1 MWMWHT
7 FYGTPKHFDDWM
19 FDINSVPSWV
29 TYNVE
34 GLLQASILDIL
45 FIRWRNQRRICSNHI
60 GKTTFLYIIKKNIL
74 SRNWT
79 YKAVWCTFR
88 QSLIPLL
95 SVPDL
100 LNYNKIES
108 KRNKDPYNKF
118 NTKKNKIRINLNKK
132 GKGINISTRSSLRIP
147 TRGNIAPE
155 FRSTCMAKG
164 KKRES
169 QILRLRPRA
178 NDRWMRGRRSTC
190 SVLRNVEYISEILIY
205 NGWQCVIFGLFLL
218 DFTFVE

>member
-1 MWMWHT
+1 M
-7 FYGTPKHFDDWM
+7 YC
-19 FDINSVPSWV
+19 
-29 TYNVE
+29 
-34 GLLQASILDIL
+34 LLGGV
-45 FIRWRNQRRICSNHI
+45 NQRRICSNHI

-132 GKGINISTRSSLRIP
+132 GKGINISTRATAFGFQPEEISHPNSVAHAWQREKSVKVKFLDSAHVR
-147 TRGNIAPE
+147 TTGECAGAGLHALFCATWNIL
-155 FRSTCMAKG
+155 AKYWYTMV
-164 KKRES
+164 
-169 QILRLRPRA
+169 
-178 NDRWMRGRRSTC
+178 D
-190 SVLRNVEYISEILIY
+190 SVLSLVFFCWTLLLLNSFAYIDSKFSIVLSLLEWLISQWLIMSEPCFSL
-205 NGWQCVIFGLFLL
+205 
-218 DFTFVE
+218 